1 MSQAKKIYLIDSLS
15 ELGNK
20 LANPDDQL
28 LELIESEHHYNAWFT
43 PLNTGNAVKAIGRML
58 NREDLEQWLDE
69 SQEPRVKSRESG
81 ERTEDVNS
89 EIEHPTSD
97 IKKIGLV
104 LAGNIPLVGFHDVLC
119 VLASGHHALIK
130 ASSQD
135 ARLIKYILNLLVEI
149 APEFKNSF
157 SFVERLEG
165 FDAVIATGSNN
176 TSRYFEYYFGKVPNI
191 IRKNRNSVAL
201 LTGHETREQLFML
214 GHDIFDFFGL
224 GCRNVSK
231 LLVPADYDFV
241 PFFEAIEPHQPII
254 NHHKY
259 NNNYDYN
266 KSIYLVNGDKHLD
279 NGFLLVKEDERLA
292 SPLAVLYF
300 EYYDDLHSAET
311 RLSALSENIQCIVTT
326 APITASNQI
335 VNFGDSQKPRLWDYA
350 DGVDTMDFLRGLTQ
364 G

>member
-1 MSQAKKIYLIDSLS
+1 MSQAKKIYLIDRLS

-20 LANPDDQL
+20 LTHPDEQL
-28 LELIESEHHYNAWFT
+28 LNIIESEQHYNAWFT
-43 PLNTGNAVKAIGRML
+43 PANTLNAVKAIGKML
-58 NREDLEQWLDE
+58 NRGELERWLSEKQEARSRKQEQDALEVSPSGGDLE
-69 SQEPRVKSRESG
+69 G
-81 ERTEDVNS
+81 A
-89 EIEHPTSD
+89 
-97 IKKIGLV
+97 KIGLI

-130 ASSQD
+130 ASAQD
-135 ARLIKYILNLLVEI
+135 ARLIKHILNMLVQI
-149 APEFKNSF
+149 ASEFKDSF
-157 SFVERLEG
+157 SFVDRLAG

-201 LTGHETREQLFML
+201 LTGHETKEQLFLL

-231 LLVPADYDFV
+231 LLVPKGYDLV

-266 KSIYLVNGDKHLD
+266 KSIYLVNGDKHFD
-279 NGFLLVKEDERLA
+279 NGFLLVKEDERMA
-292 SPLAVLYF
+292 SPLAVLYV
-300 EYYDDLHSAET
+300 EYYDDLDDAQI
-311 RLSALSENIQCIVTT
+311 RLNELSEQIQCIVSN
-326 APITASNQI
+326 AELHLDNQI
-335 VNFGDSQKPRLWDYA
+335 VGFGESQKPKLWDYA
-350 DGVDTMDFLRGLTQ
+350 DGVNTMAFLAGL
-364 G
+364 